1 MHQHVKQVMEKWL
14 ESGRLQVVGGG
25 GSAMFYIS
33 YIMHKTS
40 RTWVVSC
47 LKYAVRISVS
57 MYILQ
62 PMVYAKCFL
71 QSRELRLICRRV
83 VKLAMSVSLG
93 TSTCRR
99 MQQTSVWSS
108 ICRTRF
114 KCTYTILSNNTTQCM
129 SCTYTTC
136 YYLI

>member
-47 LKYAVRISVS
+47 LKYAVRIYICIYVYITTYGLREVFLTIAWVAFDMPARCPACHVCFIRNVNVS
-57 MYILQ
+57 KNATNECLVFNLQNKIQVYIH
-62 PMVYAKCFL
+62 YIK
-71 QSRELRLICRRV
+71 
-83 VKLAMSVSLG
+83 
-93 TSTCRR
+93 
-99 MQQTSVWSS
+99 
-108 ICRTRF
+108 
-114 KCTYTILSNNTTQCM
+114 
-129 SCTYTTC
+129 
-136 YYLI
+136 

>member
-1 MHQHVKQVMEKWL
+1 MTRERTVTSCRWWRQCDVLYFLHNAQNKSHLGCQLL
-14 ESGRLQVVGGG
+14 EICGQDICIYV
-25 GSAMFYIS
+25 YI
-33 YIMHKTS
+33 T
-40 RTWVVSC
+40 
-47 LKYAVRISVS
+47 
-57 MYILQ
+57 
-62 PMVYAKCFL
+62 PMVFAMCFL
-71 QSRELRLICRRV
+71 QSRELRWICRRV
-83 VKLAMSVSLG
+83 VRLAMSVSLG

-136 YYLI
+136 YYLIQCNPPPQKYF